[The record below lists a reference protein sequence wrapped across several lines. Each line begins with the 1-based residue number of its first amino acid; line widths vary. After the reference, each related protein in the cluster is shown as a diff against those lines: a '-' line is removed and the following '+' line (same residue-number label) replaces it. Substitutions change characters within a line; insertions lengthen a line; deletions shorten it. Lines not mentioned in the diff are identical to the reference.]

1 MDALKKP
8 TQSVPAG
15 QTSQPAARNSFA
27 ATLKKASAKTSAEQ
41 TDTSAAN
48 GGASFLKKDFMMGGT
63 SFKDWDKD
71 DGAEVEHELETIAGK

>member
-8 TQSVPAG
+8 TQSVPAS

-27 ATLKKASAKTSAEQ
+27 ATLKKASAAKASNEEKTDA
-41 TDTSAAN
+41 
-48 GGASFLKKDFMMGGT
+48 GASFLKKDFMMGGT